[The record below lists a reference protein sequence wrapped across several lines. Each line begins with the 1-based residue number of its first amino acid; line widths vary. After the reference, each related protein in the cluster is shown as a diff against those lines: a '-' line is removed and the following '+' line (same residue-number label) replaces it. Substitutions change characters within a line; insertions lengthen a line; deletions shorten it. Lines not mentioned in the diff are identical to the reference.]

1 MHISKVDLNLFIVF
15 EAIYAEGSIT
25 RASLKMN
32 LTQPAI
38 SHALNRLRQLFD
50 DPLFERQ
57 GHVMVPTPLARSIID
72 PVRQSLRGF
81 EVTLNGA
88 ERFDAATS
96 GRSFSLALRDVLE
109 ASVLPPLMARMAQ
122 DAPTVGLNTLQV
134 GRRELESELAAGTLD
149 AAIDVMLPL
158 SNEIRLVNQQF
169 QRQMPTRTPIVRLR
183 SNSTRP
189 IRSDPMRHAPR
200 GGANGAFGSGCAGFG
215 AQSLRACAT
224 VTEPVRRVSDGWP
237 VKFEMVSISSR
248 SDGTSSRSTCEKMR
262 AISSAT
268 LRRMRSACTKSTAD
282 RKRASRNR
290 LGQASGTWAFSWS
303 TRWSSVISS
312 KAAALPRTAPFSD

>member
-81 EVTLNGA
+81 EVTLNGV
-88 ERFDAATS
+88 ERFEAAS
-96 GRSFSLALRDVLE
+96 SERSFSLALRDVLE
-109 ASVLPPLMARMAQ
+109 ASVLPPLMARVARE
-122 DAPTVGLNTLQV
+122 APLVGLNTLQV

-149 AAIDVMLPL
+149 AAIDILLPL
-158 SNEIRLVNQQF
+158 SNDIRRTLLATDQTVVLVRREHPAVRGKLDLDSYLKLEHIQTSSRRRGPGLEDFELSRLGLQRRIRLRCQHYFAACRVVSQTDLALTMPERLARVVNQQF
-169 QRQMPTRTPIVRLR
+169 GNQILAVPLEMPSLDIYLYWHANVD
-183 SNSTRP
+183 
-189 IRSDPMRHAPR
+189 SDPASIWLR
-200 GGANGAFGSGCAGFG
+200 GQVNDAI
-215 AQSLRACAT
+215 LR
-224 VTEPVRRVSDGWP
+224 
-237 VKFEMVSISSR
+237 
-248 SDGTSSRSTCEKMR
+248 
-262 AISSAT
+262 
-268 LRRMRSACTKSTAD
+268 
-282 RKRASRNR
+282 
-290 LGQASGTWAFSWS
+290 GQ
-303 TRWSSVISS
+303 V
-312 KAAALPRTAPFSD
+312 

>member
-81 EVTLNGA
+81 EVTLNGV
-88 ERFDAATS
+88 ERFEAAGS
-96 GRSFSLALRDVLE
+96 ERSFSLALRDVLE
-109 ASVLPPLMARMAQ
+109 ASVLPPLMARVARE
-122 DAPTVGLNTLQV
+122 APLVGLNTLQV

-149 AAIDVMLPL
+149 AAIDILLPL
-158 SNEIRLVNQQF
+158 SNDIRRTLLATDQTVVLVRRDHPAVRGTLDLDGYLTLEHIQTSSRRRGPGLEDFELSRLGLQRRIRLRCQHYFAACRVVSQTDLALTMPERLARVVNQQF
-169 QRQMPTRTPIVRLR
+169 GNQILAVPLEMPSLDIYLYWHANVDADPASLWLR
-183 SNSTRP
+183 GQIN
-189 IRSDPMRHAPR
+189 DAV
-200 GGANGAFGSGCAGFG
+200 
-215 AQSLRACAT
+215 L
-224 VTEPVRRVSDGWP
+224 VT
-237 VKFEMVSISSR
+237 
-248 SDGTSSRSTCEKMR
+248 
-262 AISSAT
+262 
-268 LRRMRSACTKSTAD
+268 
-282 RKRASRNR
+282 
-290 LGQASGTWAFSWS
+290 
-303 TRWSSVISS
+303 
-312 KAAALPRTAPFSD
+312 

>member
-158 SNEIRLVNQQF
+158 SNEIRRTLLAADQTVVLVRRGHPLVQDGQGMDLDGYLALEHIQTSSRRRGPGLEDFELSRLGLQRRVRLRCQHYFAACRVVSQTDLALTMPERLARVVNQQF
-169 QRQMPTRTPIVRLR
+169 GNQILPFPLQMPSLDIYLYWHANIDTDPAGQWLR
-183 SNSTRP
+183 EQ
-189 IRSDPMRHAPR
+189 IIEA
-200 GGANGAFGSGCAGFG
+200 
-215 AQSLRACAT
+215 
-224 VTEPVRRVSDGWP
+224 
-237 VKFEMVSISSR
+237 
-248 SDGTSSRSTCEKMR
+248 MR
-262 AISSAT
+262 A
-268 LRRMRSACTKSTAD
+268 
-282 RKRASRNR
+282 
-290 LGQASGTWAFSWS
+290 
-303 TRWSSVISS
+303 VE
-312 KAAALPRTAPFSD
+312 